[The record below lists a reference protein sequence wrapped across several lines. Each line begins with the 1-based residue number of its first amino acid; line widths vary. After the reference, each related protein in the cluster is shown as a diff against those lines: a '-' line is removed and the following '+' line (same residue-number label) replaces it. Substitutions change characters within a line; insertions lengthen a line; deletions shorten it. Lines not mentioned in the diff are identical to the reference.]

1 MIDEKLFKFITVG
14 IVNTLLGM
22 VIMFGMYNLLGC
34 SYWVSSATN
43 YITVSILSYILNK
56 RFTFG
61 HKGDIAASGM
71 RFAVNI
77 AICYLIA
84 YGLAKPLTMWILMG
98 SSRTLQENAAM
109 LVGMCIFTGANYIG
123 QRLFVFRE
131 KDRSGL
137 ISQEEIMDYKKVYD
151 EWIGSPALTEEEKA
165 ALKAMSEEDIY
176 EAFYK
181 YAEFGTAGMR
191 GVMGLGTNRLN
202 KYTVRM
208 ASKGLAQL
216 LGKGS
221 KVAVAYDT
229 RNNSVEFA
237 EETARVLAAA
247 GIKVYLFDRYSPV
260 PLLSY
265 AVRELGCDGGVV
277 ITASHNTSEY
287 NGFKVYDE
295 TGCQMNEEMAGKIAA
310 NIDALSDGLAVE
322 TVNME
327 HENIIKV
334 GEELIDK
341 FIEAVAACDTGIDR
355 AAAKDLKIVYTSLHG
370 SGRDYVLKS
379 LEKAGFSQVKLVEQ
393 QAGFNG
399 DFPTVAKPNPEDKAA
414 FAMAEEIA
422 LAEGADVIIG
432 TDPDCDRIGIGVV
445 DNGRA
450 EYLTGN
456 QTGVL
461 LIDFLARMDKSPEG
475 KKLITTIVTSDMGRV
490 AAESYGVEV
499 IKTFTGFKNIGAVMN
514 ALEPG
519 EYFMGYEESYGYLP
533 GEHARDK
540 DGVSAALVVCQMAA
554 YWKSCGKTLAETL
567 DELYAEHGYWIDRQQ
582 SFTFE
587 GSAGVEKMAAIMETF
602 RNEADKVFDGVGEV
616 DEFLDYSKGI
626 DGFPPA
632 NVLKFVFTGGSW
644 IAIRPSGT
652 EPKIKFYYCIT
663 ASKKKDAEDKFHN
676 LKKRIETLI

>member
-1 MIDEKLFKFITVG
+1 MEFKKI
-14 IVNTLLGM
+14 
-22 VIMFGMYNLLGC
+22 
-34 SYWVSSATN
+34 
-43 YITVSILSYILNK
+43 
-56 RFTFG
+56 
-61 HKGDIAASGM
+61 
-71 RFAVNI
+71 
-77 AICYLIA
+77 
-84 YGLAKPLTMWILMG
+84 
-98 SSRTLQENAAM
+98 
-109 LVGMCIFTGANYIG
+109 
-123 QRLFVFRE
+123 
-131 KDRSGL
+131 
-137 ISQEEIMDYKKVYD
+137 YD
-151 EWIGSPALTEEEKA
+151 EWAASPALTDEEKA
-165 ALKAMSEEDIY
+165 ELAAMSEEDIY
-176 EAFYK
+176 ESFYK

-191 GVMGLGTNRLN
+191 GIMGLGTNRLN
-202 KYTVRM
+202 KYTIRM

-216 LGKGS
+216 LGEGS

-237 EETARVLAAA
+237 EETAKVLAAA

-310 NIDALSDGLAVE
+310 NIDALTDGLAVE
-322 TVNME
+322 TAEIDN
-327 HENIIKV
+327 ENIEYV
-334 GEELIDK
+334 GDELVEK
-341 FIEAVAACDTGIDR
+341 FIEAVAACDTGIDE
-355 AAAKDLKIVYTSLHG
+355 AAAEDIKIVYTSLHG
-370 SGRDYVLKS
+370 SGRDYVLKT
-379 LEKAGFSQVKLVEQ
+379 LERAGFTQVRLVEQ
-393 QAGFNG
+393 QAEFDG

-414 FAMAEEIA
+414 FAIAEEIA
-422 LAEGADVIIG
+422 LANSADVIIG

-445 DNGRA
+445 KDGSV
-450 EYLTGN
+450 ECLTGN

-461 LIDFLARMDKSPEG
+461 LIDFLARMDENAAG
-475 KKLITTIVTSDMGRV
+475 KKLITTIVTSDMGKA

-514 ALEPG
+514 ELKPG
-519 EYFMGYEESYGYLP
+519 QYFMGYEESYGYLP

-540 DGVSAALVVCQMAA
+540 DGVSAALVICQMAA
-554 YWKSCGKTLAETL
+554 YWKSQGKTLVEAL
-567 DELYAEHGYWIDRQQ
+567 DELYDKHGYWIDRQQ

-587 GSAGVEKMAAIMETF
+587 GSAGVEKMASIMETF
-602 RNEADKVFDGVGEV
+602 RSKGAEVFAGAGDV

-632 NVLKFVFTGGSW
+632 NVLKFMFAGGSW

-663 ASKKKDAEDKFHN
+663 APKKQDAEDKFES
-676 LKKRIETLI
+676 LKKCIETLI

>member
-1 MIDEKLFKFITVG
+1 M
-14 IVNTLLGM
+14 
-22 VIMFGMYNLLGC
+22 
-34 SYWVSSATN
+34 S
-43 YITVSILSYILNK
+43 
-56 RFTFG
+56 
-61 HKGDIAASGM
+61 
-71 RFAVNI
+71 
-77 AICYLIA
+77 
-84 YGLAKPLTMWILMG
+84 
-98 SSRTLQENAAM
+98 
-109 LVGMCIFTGANYIG
+109 
-123 QRLFVFRE
+123 
-131 KDRSGL
+131 
-137 ISQEEIMDYKKVYD
+137 YKKIYE
-151 EWIGSPALTEEEKA
+151 EWVTSPVLTEEEKA
-165 ALKAMSEEDIY
+165 ELKAMTEEEVY
-176 EAFYK
+176 ESFYK

-191 GVMGLGTNRLN
+191 GIMGLGTNRLN
-202 KYTVRM
+202 KYTIRM

-216 LGKGS
+216 LGEGS

-265 AVRELGCDGGVV
+265 AVRELECDGGVV

-310 NIDALSDGLAVE
+310 NIDALEEGLDIE
-322 TVNME
+322 TVDID
-327 HENIIKV
+327 HENIVKV
-334 GEELIDK
+334 GDELVDK
-341 FIEAVAACDTGIDR
+341 FIEAVAECDTGIDK
-355 AAAKDLKIVYTSLHG
+355 AAAADLKIVYTSLHG

-379 LEKAGFSQVKLVEQ
+379 LENAGFSQLTLVEE

-422 LAEGADVIIG
+422 LSENADVIIG

-445 DNGRA
+445 KDGHV
-450 EYLTGN
+450 ECLTGN

-461 LIDFLARMDKSPEG
+461 LIDFLARMDEQREG
-475 KKLITTIVTSDMGRV
+475 KKLITTIVTSDMGKV
-490 AAESYGVEV
+490 TAEGYGIEV

-514 ALEPG
+514 KLEAD

-540 DGVSAALVVCQMAA
+540 DGVSAALVICQMAA
-554 YWKSCGKTLAETL
+554 YWKAQGKTLVEALEA
-567 DELYAEHGYWIDRQQ
+567 LYEEHGYWIDRQQ

-602 RNEADKVFDGVGEV
+602 RSKGAEVFEGAGDVE
-616 DEFLDYSKGI
+616 EFLDYSKGV

-632 NVLKFVFTGGSW
+632 NVLKFMFKGGSW
-644 IAIRPSGT
+644 IAVRPSGT

-663 ASKKKDAEDKFHN
+663 APQKQDAEDKFESF
-676 LKKRIETLI
+676 KKRIETLV